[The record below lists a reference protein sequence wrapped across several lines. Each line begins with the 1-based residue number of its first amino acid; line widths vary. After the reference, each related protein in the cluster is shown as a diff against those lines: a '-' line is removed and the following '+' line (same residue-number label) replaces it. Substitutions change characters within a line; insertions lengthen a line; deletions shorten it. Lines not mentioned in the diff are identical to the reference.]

1 MYLPMTVNMDSALA
15 QGNRIKSAG
24 LYSVQ
29 YFTTEYTLGHEDN
42 DRRRRV

>member
-1 MYLPMTVNMDSALA
+1 MTVNMDSAPA

-29 YFTTEYTLGHEDN
+29 YFTTENTEYSEFKCIT
-42 DRRRRV
+42 R